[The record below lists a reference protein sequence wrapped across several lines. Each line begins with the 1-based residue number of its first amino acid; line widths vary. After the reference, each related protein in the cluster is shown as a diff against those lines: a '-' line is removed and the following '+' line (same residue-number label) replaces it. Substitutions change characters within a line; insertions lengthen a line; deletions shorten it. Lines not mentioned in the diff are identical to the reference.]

1 MLARQH
7 DSGQK
12 RDDGGIGKPLAAYLR
27 RAVEGTLS
35 RPRVKT
41 SVSLVASD
49 TDSATILCDAASAY
63 TVDINA
69 IAVEGKQEFAAKVKT
84 RKASQ
89 STAKAGKKADWSTNA
104 VTKCSDQ
111 MQ

>member
-1 MLARQH
+1 L
-7 DSGQK
+7 
-12 RDDGGIGKPLAAYLR
+12 
-27 RAVEGTLS
+27 
-35 RPRVKT
+35 
-41 SVSLVASD
+41 LVASD
-49 TDSATILCDAASAY
+49 TDSATVLCDAASAY

-104 VTKCSDQ
+104 VTKCSEGRHAAALLYCRVKIVPENPC
-111 MQ
+111 